1 VDRIADRCT
10 EVETGA
16 RNIDHIMQ
24 GTILSQLS
32 HKILESMA
40 EEEMPTDVRLGVA
53 DGGTF
58 GIEFSSDSAES
69 AGHAHDRTPE
79 KAKPAKKRGR
89 KNAR

>member
-58 GIEFSSDSAES
+58 GIEFSSDGPES
-69 AGHAHDRTPE
+69 DAHAHDRMPE